1 LLKGEKQLLKLGES
15 RVKILGNLLDR
26 VSQVWA
32 GFDAARESEPLSTPA
47 IEQLLSEPLPRKG
60 RGENLTL
67 AQAGEILDQ
76 STAQSRPRFFAFIGS
91 SGLEIGAVA
100 DFLTSSYDI
109 NLAVDSRAASVME
122 RQTAAWLGEFIGYS
136 PTAKGLFT
144 SGGTVSNITALAAAR
159 TAAFPDSRRKGVQQ
173 STAIYCSAEAH
184 YSNQRAVELLGLGS
198 DSMRSIGIDE
208 NRRMNVA
215 ELVAAIERDLA
226 NGIVPLAV
234 IASAGTTLTGAVDP
248 LNEIAN
254 VCEQYKIW
262 MHVDGAYG
270 APAAGTETARPLF
283 NGLSRADSV
292 TVDAHKWLFVPKA
305 CSILLTKDY
314 TPLVRTFSHNEAYMP
329 HDHDEPNPVDVTL
342 EYSRPVR
349 ALKLW
354 MGFAAHGANEFAEAI
369 ESNLGL
375 ARYTY
380 DRAKSDPDF
389 QVLPN
394 APQLSIVPI
403 RYAPS
408 GVADIDALNRRIYE
422 RILTDGRIYLSPA
435 EIDGETWLRP
445 CYTNFRTTQ
454 ADVDVLFNVVAE
466 IGRQVAAE

>member
-1 LLKGEKQLLKLGES
+1 LLKLGES
-15 RVKILGNLLDR
+15 RVKLLGNLLDR

-32 GFDAARESEPLSTPA
+32 SFDTARESEPVSTPDV
-47 IEQLLSEPLPRKG
+47 EQILAERLPRKG

-67 AQAGEILDQ
+67 VQAGEILDQ

-136 PTAKGLFT
+136 SAAKGLFT

-159 TAAFPDSRRKGVQQ
+159 TAAFPESRRKGVQQ
-173 STAIYCSAEAH
+173 ATAIYCSAEAH

-208 NRRMNVA
+208 NRRMKVA
-215 ELVAAIERDLA
+215 ELVSAIENDLA
-226 NGIVPLAV
+226 NGVVPLAV

-248 LNEIAN
+248 LDEIAD
-254 VCEQYKIW
+254 VCAKYQIW

-270 APAAGTETARPLF
+270 APAAGTATAYPLF
-283 NGLSRADSV
+283 KGLSRADSV

-314 TPLVRTFSHNEAYMP
+314 TPLARTFSHNEAYMP

-354 MGFAAHGANEFAEAI
+354 MGFASHGADEFAEAI
-369 ESNLGL
+369 ESNLAL

-380 DRAKSDPDF
+380 DRAKNDADF
-389 QVLPN
+389 AVLPH

-403 RYAPS
+403 RYAPA
-408 GVADIDALNRRIYE
+408 GAQDLNALNKKIYE
-422 RILTDGRIYLSPA
+422 RILGDGRIYLSPA
-435 EIDGETWLRP
+435 EIDGQTWLRP

-454 ADVDVLFNVVAE
+454 KDVDVLFDVVAE
-466 IGRQVAAE
+466 IGKQVAAEH